1 MKYAIETSN
10 LKKRFLQ
17 REKGKRKII
26 EAVQGGPGWLRFIA
40 YFNLMYYVVEASRV
54 PASGAIDSSKAWQA
68 FIVMTPLTAIG
79 LWWATQ
85 VYRKAVS

>member
-26 EAVQGGPGWLRFIA
+26 EAVQGAWLA
-40 YFNLMYYVVEASRV
+40 
-54 PASGAIDSSKAWQA
+54 
-68 FIVMTPLTAIG
+68 
-79 LWWATQ
+79 
-85 VYRKAVS
+85 AVHCLF